1 MAALN
6 WQTPGNMVEKCSDYI
21 NFMFSLPLKL
31 ILVNALSDKP
41 MQINQGKFM
50 LNGNCGYVLKP
61 DCMLREGFDPQDP
74 NTLGIDMKGKFI
86 SLKIIGARHLG
97 RSGRSTTS
105 PSVEV
110 EILGADY
117 DSGIKHTTRTIC

>member
-1 MAALN
+1 
-6 WQTPGNMVEKCSDYI
+6 
-21 NFMFSLPLKL
+21 
-31 ILVNALSDKP
+31 

-61 DCMLREGFDPQDP
+61 DYMMHDDYDPQNCDFF
-74 NTLGIDMKGKFI
+74 NTYTKSKLY
-86 SLKIIGARHLG
+86 SLRIIGARHLS

-110 EILGADY
+110 ELLGADF
-117 DSGIKHTTRTIC
+117 DSGIKLTTRTICEYFIPLINHALLE

>member
-1 MAALN
+1 
-6 WQTPGNMVEKCSDYI
+6 
-21 NFMFSLPLKL
+21 
-31 ILVNALSDKP
+31 

-61 DCMLREGFDPQDP
+61 DCMLREGFDSQDSD
-74 NTLGIDMKGKFI
+74 TLNVETKCKLV
-86 SLKIIGARHLG
+86 SLRIIGARHLG

-110 EILGADY
+110 EILGADF
-117 DSGIKHTTRTIC
+117 DSGIKLTTKTICK

>member
-1 MAALN
+1 VIA
-6 WQTPGNMVEKCSDYI
+6 
-21 NFMFSLPLKL
+21 
-31 ILVNALSDKP
+31 DKP
-41 MQINQGKFM
+41 MQVNHGRFM

-61 DCMLREGFDPQDP
+61 ECMLREGFDPLDP
-74 NTLGIDMKGKFI
+74 NTLGMDMRCKLV

-110 EILGADY
+110 EILGADF
-117 DSGIKHTTRTIC
+117 DSGIKLTTRTICKYYICFHSLFTFLMGFGYSADLI

>member
-1 MAALN
+1 
-6 WQTPGNMVEKCSDYI
+6 
-21 NFMFSLPLKL
+21 
-31 ILVNALSDKP
+31 

-61 DCMLREGFDPQDP
+61 DCMFHEGFDPQDP
-74 NTLGIDMKGKFI
+74 NTLGINMKGKLV
-86 SLKIIGARHLG
+86 SLRIIGARHLG

-117 DSGIKHTTRTIC
+117 DSGIKLTTRTVCK

>member
-1 MAALN
+1 MLTSANNL
-6 WQTPGNMVEKCSDYI
+6 
-21 NFMFSLPLKL
+21 L
-31 ILVNALSDKP
+31 DKA

-61 DCMLREGFDPQDP
+61 DCMFREGFDPLDP

-117 DSGIKHTTRTIC
+117 DSGVKLTTRTIC